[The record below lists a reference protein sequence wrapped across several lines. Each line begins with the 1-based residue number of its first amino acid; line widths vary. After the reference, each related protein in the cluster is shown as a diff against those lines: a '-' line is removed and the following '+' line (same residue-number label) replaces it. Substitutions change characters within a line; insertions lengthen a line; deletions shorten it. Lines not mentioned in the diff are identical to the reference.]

1 MAWEAPRLC
10 AKRQLQFDHR
20 NRDPSVMAIQA
31 AAWAEPPMRRGRP
44 GASGFEV
51 GRLSKGR
58 VIPVVFSA
66 AGLMVPDGSIMSLP
80 MPFIDVETGCDA
92 EYMVANY
99 SSSGRHQGCRT
110 DRAGARKRP

>member
-1 MAWEAPRLC
+1 MKKE
-10 AKRQLQFDHR
+10 
-20 NRDPSVMAIQA
+20 
-31 AAWAEPPMRRGRP
+31 
-44 GASGFEV
+44 
-51 GRLSKGR
+51 R

-80 MPFIDVETGCDA
+80 MPFIEVEAGCDA

-99 SSSGRHQGCRT
+99 SSLDRHQGCRT